1 VPRVVDPA
9 SAVVGHLAVPG
20 DKSVSHRA
28 VLVAAVAEGECRIRG
43 FGRSADTW
51 ATVEAV
57 RALGV
62 RVDEEGTDELVVHGV
77 GLGGLRPPAGPIDCA
92 NSGTLMRLLAGLV
105 AGNGGR
111 FELAGDASLSA
122 RPMERIAEPLRRM
135 GATVETTDGH
145 APFTVEGGSLRGT
158 NYELPVASAQ
168 VKSAILLAAIGADGP
183 TTVVEPTPTR
193 DHTELMLRSAGV
205 RIARKGRRITVQPPD
220 RLRLPPLEVPG
231 DISSAAP
238 FIAAASLLAGS
249 DLTIH
254 DLGLN
259 PTRTGLLD
267 VLARMG
273 GRLNIQHRHR
283 AGGEPVG
290 DLEIMP
296 AELVAASVTAAEV
309 PRLVDELPLL
319 ALMAGMARGTTTI
332 RGAAELRVK
341 ETDRVTAVVDAL
353 RPLGVHIEGLDDGF
367 RIRGVPA
374 RPRGG
379 GTVDARGDHRI
390 AMLGAVAGLVS
401 REPVQIEG
409 DETVAVS
416 FPGFFE
422 LVEAVARR
430 SPGDAF
436 D

>member
-1 VPRVVDPA
+1 MPRLVQPA

-20 DKSVSHRA
+20 DKSVSHRS

-62 RVDEEGTDELVVHGV
+62 QVDEESPDELVVLGV
-77 GLGGLRPPAGPIDCA
+77 GLGGLRSPGGPIDCA
-92 NSGTLMRLLAGLV
+92 NSGTLMRLLAGLL
-105 AGNGGR
+105 AGNSGR
-111 FELAGDASLSA
+111 FELTGDASLSS

-145 APFTVEGGSLRGT
+145 APLVIEGGALRGIT
-158 NYELPVASAQ
+158 YEPPVASAQ
-168 VKSAILLAAIGADGP
+168 VKSAILLAGLGADEP
-183 TTVVEPTPTR
+183 TSVIEQTPTR
-193 DHTELMLRSAGV
+193 DHTELMLRAAGV
-205 RIARKGRRITVQPPD
+205 GVVRRGKRITIKPPD
-220 RLRLPPLEVPG
+220 HLDLPALDVPG

-238 FIAAASLLAGS
+238 FIAAATLLAGS

-267 VLARMG
+267 VLGRMG
-273 GRLNIQHRHR
+273 ARLNVLHRRR
-283 AGGEPVG
+283 AGAEPAG
-290 DLEIMP
+290 DLEIAA
-296 AELVAASVTAAEV
+296 AELVAAHVTASEV

-319 ALMAGMARGTTTI
+319 ALVAGMAHGTTMI

-353 RPLGVHIEGLDDGF
+353 RPIGIHIEGLDDGF

-379 GTVDARGDHRI
+379 ATVDSRGDHRI

-401 REPVQIEG
+401 REPVRIVG
-409 DETVAVS
+409 DEAVAVS
-416 FPGFFE
+416 FPGFFD
-422 LVEAVARR
+422 LLEAVAQRT
-430 SPGDAF
+430 S
-436 D
+436 